1 MLRVF
6 LILLLSLK
14 VETWW
19 FGFEAFDS
27 DSEGWVVGEVIVMV
41 MELEFVLVL
50 VLVLVVV
57 VVVLELDALDREYME
72 RAREFILGTKE
83 IINN

>member
-50 VLVLVVV
+50 VLV